1 MAKHKTKK
9 YYAVARGKCYPA
21 PGIFSSWYVFA
32 GCSCEHLYSASKVS
46 RRAEAQALVSGF
58 KDNLYKGFQTLEEA
72 IAYMEGKGV
81 YLYSVSDKIPENEKG
96 ALKGEKFYYAVA
108 NGHEEGIYN
117 CYY

>member
-1 MAKHKTKK
+1 MPWPVGNVTLLQG
-9 YYAVARGKCYPA
+9 YFL
-21 PGIFSSWYVFA
+21 PGTFSLA
-32 GCSCEHLYSASKVS
+32 AACEHLYSASKVS

-72 IAYMEGKGV
+72 IAYMENKGV

-117 CYY
+117 YY